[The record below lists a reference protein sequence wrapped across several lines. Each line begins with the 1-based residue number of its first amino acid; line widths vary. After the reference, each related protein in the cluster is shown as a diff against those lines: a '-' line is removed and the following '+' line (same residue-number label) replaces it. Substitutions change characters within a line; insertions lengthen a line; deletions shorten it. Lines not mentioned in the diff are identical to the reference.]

1 MHCIKIHLLNSSIIY
16 GTMIVRDQTIALDQ
30 SINQSVRQSIDQ
42 LFNQSINQ
50 SYQSIS
56 QSYQSISQS
65 INQDK
70 KSGMKKSI

>member
-30 SINQSVRQSIDQ
+30 SINQSIRQSIDQ
-42 LFNQSINQ
+42 SFN
-50 SYQSIS
+50 QSIS